1 MTVKKEV
8 SLLFK
13 LILIFLFVIF
23 AAEIIVLPKIEHDML
38 KEAGRQELVTVQ
50 QICGAVL
57 ENNPELEQN
66 FILGLRKP
74 TKHWQETGEKI
85 LNQYG
90 YDENH
95 LLSDNTLYASYLI
108 AWKNWTAFFLITAI
122 LFLFALLLYIYINIR
137 GYNLKLSQILEQYL
151 SEDFSFAFS
160 TEPIRKGR
168 IDFMINQVGDRLKQ
182 LGHQIKTKNTKI
194 IQEKES
200 TKALVTDISHQ
211 LKTPMAALKTCFYM
225 YLDAGN
231 TDEKAEFLQRSQ
243 TQLVKLEQLISSLMN
258 ISRLETAMISL
269 SVQPVFLNDLLVTA
283 VNGIYEK
290 ARKKNIE
297 IALQEIENISLQLD
311 EHWTSEAIINVLD
324 NAVKYSPEYSHINI
338 SVQKQHFYTRIE
350 ITDEGIGIQESEY
363 NKIFLRFYRSNE
375 PAIKKIE
382 GSGVGLYLTRMILE
396 RQGGTISVKSAPGK
410 GSTFILQFKN

>member
-1 MTVKKEV
+1 
-8 SLLFK
+8 
-13 LILIFLFVIF
+13 
-23 AAEIIVLPKIEHDML
+23 ML
-38 KEAGRQELVTVQ
+38 KEADRQELVTVQ

-57 ENNPELEQN
+57 ENNPELEQD
-66 FILGLRKP
+66 FILGLRQP

-122 LFLFALLLYIYINIR
+122 LFLSVLLLYIHTNIR
-137 GYNLKLSQILEQYL
+137 SYNLKLSQILEQYL

-160 TEPIRKGR
+160 TEPIRRSR

-211 LKTPMAALKTCFYM
+211 LKTPMAALKTCFFM

-231 TDEKAEFLQRSQ
+231 PDEQAEFYKEAS
-243 TQLVKLEQLISSLMN
+243 TINKTGTVDF
-258 ISRLETAMISL
+258 
-269 SVQPVFLNDLLVTA
+269 QP
-283 VNGIYEK
+283 YE
-290 ARKKNIE
+290 
-297 IALQEIENISLQLD
+297 
-311 EHWTSEAIINVLD
+311 
-324 NAVKYSPEYSHINI
+324 HI
-338 SVQKQHFYTRIE
+338 
-350 ITDEGIGIQESEY
+350 
-363 NKIFLRFYRSNE
+363 
-375 PAIKKIE
+375 
-382 GSGVGLYLTRMILE
+382 
-396 RQGGTISVKSAPGK
+396 
-410 GSTFILQFKN
+410 TFGDCHDFSIRTTCLFK